1 MKQKGSLDTKRPKSR
16 SYYSQELTT
25 TLLQETKLHLR
36 RGTTSYKTTMSNG
49 VDDAFQKGKCKWFNV
64 AKGWGF
70 ITPDDGSQDVF
81 VHQSV
86 IKMAGFRSLG
96 DNEPVEFRST
106 ETGKGLEALEVRSGE
121 GGECKGSHRRPGAK
135 TKQKKVRC
143 YNCGEFA
150 NHLASQCS
158 KGPMPKRCHNCK
170 AEDHLIEG
178 CPTLPP
184 EKQRSA
190 DKKPGKP
197 LTNGVLNGN
206 AAVTVADKPTQR
218 AGSKNE

>member
-1 MKQKGSLDTKRPKSR
+1 MG
-16 SYYSQELTT
+16 
-25 TLLQETKLHLR
+25 
-36 RGTTSYKTTMSNG
+36 SNG
-49 VDDAFQKGKCKWFNV
+49 VDTVAVAFQKGKCKWFNV

-96 DNEPVEFRST
+96 DNECVEFRSS
-106 ETGKGLEALEVRSGE
+106 ETNKGLEALEVRSAS
-121 GGECKGSHRRPGAK
+121 GGECRGSHRRPGAK
-135 TKQKKVRC
+135 SKQKKVRC

-170 AEDHLIEG
+170 SEEHLIEG
-178 CPTLPP
+178 CPTLPV
-184 EKQRSA
+184 EKQRN
-190 DKKPGKP
+190 GK
-197 LTNGVLNGN
+197 LKHNGTSNGAANGVNVNGIPN
-206 AAVTVADKPTQR
+206 GVGTAVPATQ
-218 AGSKNE
+218 KE